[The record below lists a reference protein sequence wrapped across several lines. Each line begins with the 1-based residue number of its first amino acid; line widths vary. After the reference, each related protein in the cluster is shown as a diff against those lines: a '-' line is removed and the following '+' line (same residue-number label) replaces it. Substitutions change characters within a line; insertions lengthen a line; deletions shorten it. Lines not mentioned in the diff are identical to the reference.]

1 MRGPLSRNRWAVHLI
16 PVLRGGRRIDGDDAW
31 SAIPGSI
38 AIQNRRV
45 GLAVDVGDFTI
56 RAYNKHHIM
65 KEKGHNQMIAYRIE
79 TQKKRNL

>member
-1 MRGPLSRNRWAVHLI
+1 MHLI